1 MAEMAIKHKKH
12 KGHLVLGIVM
22 FISFAV
28 VLFLIF
34 SPLFMVGGKKVNG
47 LVWADEMFNTLSKGS
62 SYFIPKVTK
71 SNEKF
76 IGQTF
81 SVTLKMSKADDTKP
95 SQGEER
101 ANRSAALF
109 TVNEGIGKAE
119 VKGSELK
126 IEGDL
131 GKMLAAAIRDSETM
145 YRNDGE
151 TMKALYATA
160 MKTDDMKQI
169 FRQWY
174 NVLDRMNK
182 QFIRD
187 KKAAEAKICGDVM
200 KKAVEAAYN
209 YYGVE
214 SVKVKDKVGMM
225 TFLLV
230 FYVVY
235 TLWWG
240 FAIFFIFEGI
250 GLSMS
255 KAKVK
260 KEV

>member
-1 MAEMAIKHKKH
+1 MAIKDKKH
-12 KGHLVLGIVM
+12 FTIGLFLA
-22 FISFAV
+22 ISFLV

-34 SPLFMVGGKKVNG
+34 SPLFTVGGEKVNA
-47 LVWADEMFNTLSKGS
+47 LVWADEMFNSLSKGS

-76 IGQTF
+76 MGNMF
-81 SVTLKMSKADDTKP
+81 SVTLNMGKAEDKP
-95 SQGEER
+95 GDGEARAER
-101 ANRSAALF
+101 AYQLF
-109 TVNEGIGKAE
+109 IVNEGIAKAE
-119 VKGSELK
+119 LKGTELK
-126 IEGDL
+126 LEGDL
-131 GKMLAAAIRDSETM
+131 GKVLATALRDSETM

-151 TMKALYATA
+151 KMKALYATA
-160 MKTDDMKQI
+160 MKTDDMKQM

-182 QFIRD
+182 TFVRE
-187 KKAAEAKICGDVM
+187 KKAAEAKICADVM

-214 SVKVKDKVGMM
+214 PVKVKDKLGIM

-240 FAIFFIFEGI
+240 FSIFFLFEGI
-250 GLSMS
+250 GLNMT

>member
-1 MAEMAIKHKKH
+1 MAIKHK
-12 KGHLVLGIVM
+12 GHFFIGLSL
-22 FISFAV
+22 FISFLV

-34 SPLFMVGGKKVNG
+34 SNIFPGGLNG
-47 LVWADEMFNTLSKGS
+47 LEYADEMFNKLSKGS

-76 IGQTF
+76 MGNMF
-81 SVTLKMSKADDTKP
+81 SVTLNMGKAEDKP
-95 SQGEER
+95 GDGEARAER
-101 ANRSAALF
+101 AYQLF
-109 TVNEGIGKAE
+109 IVNEGIGKAE
-119 VKGSELK
+119 VMGTELK

-131 GKMLAAAIRDSETM
+131 GKVLSAALRDSETM
-145 YRNDGE
+145 YRNEGE
-151 TMKALYATA
+151 KIKALYATA
-160 MKTDDMKQI
+160 MKTDDVKQMY
-169 FRQWY
+169 RQWY

-182 QFIRD
+182 KFVIE
-187 KKAAEAKICGDVM
+187 KKAAEAKICSDVM

-209 YYGVE
+209 YYE
-214 SVKVKDKVGMM
+214 IEPEKVKDKMGLMI
-225 TFLLV
+225 FLLV

-240 FAIFFIFEGI
+240 FAIFYMFEGI
-250 GLSMS
+250 GLSMK

>member
-1 MAEMAIKHKKH
+1 MAIKHK
-12 KGHLVLGIVM
+12 GHFFIGLSL
-22 FISFAV
+22 FISFLV

-34 SPLFMVGGKKVNG
+34 SNIFPGGLNG
-47 LVWADEMFNTLSKGS
+47 LEYADEMFNKLSKGS

-76 IGQTF
+76 MGNMF
-81 SVTLKMSKADDTKP
+81 SVTLKMGKAEDKP
-95 SQGEER
+95 GDGEKR
-101 ANRSAALF
+101 AERSAALF
-109 TVNEGIGKAE
+109 IVNEGIGKAE
-119 VKGSELK
+119 VMGTELK

-131 GKMLAAAIRDSETM
+131 GKILSAALRDSETM
-145 YRNDGE
+145 YRNEGE
-151 TMKALYATA
+151 KIKVLYATA
-160 MKTDDMKQI
+160 MKTDDVKQMY
-169 FRQWY
+169 RQWY

-182 QFIRD
+182 KFVIE
-187 KKAAEAKICGDVM
+187 KKAAEAKICSDVM

-209 YYGVE
+209 YYE
-214 SVKVKDKVGMM
+214 IEPEKVKDKMGLMI
-225 TFLLV
+225 FLLV

-240 FAIFFIFEGI
+240 FAIFYMFEGI
-250 GLSMS
+250 GLSMK

>member
-1 MAEMAIKHKKH
+1 MAIKHK
-12 KGHLVLGIVM
+12 GHLSIGIVM
-22 FISFAV
+22 FISFLV

-34 SPLFMVGGKKVNG
+34 SPLFTVGGKKVNG
-47 LVWADEMFNTLSKGS
+47 LIWADEMFNTLSKGS

-76 IGQTF
+76 MGHMF
-81 SVTLKMSKADDTKP
+81 SVTLNMSKADDKP
-95 SQGEER
+95 GQGEER

-109 TVNEGIGKAE
+109 TVNEGIAKAE
-119 VKGSELK
+119 LKGNELK
-126 IEGDL
+126 LEGDL
-131 GKMLAAAIRDSETM
+131 GKVLATAIRDSESM
-145 YRNDGE
+145 YRNDADK
-151 TMKALYATA
+151 MKALYATA
-160 MKTDDMKQI
+160 MKTDDMKQM

-182 QFIRD
+182 TFVRE
-187 KKAAEAKICGDVM
+187 KKPAEAKICADVM

-214 SVKVKDKVGMM
+214 PVKVKDKLGIM

-230 FYVVY
+230 FYVAY

-240 FAIFFIFEGI
+240 FAIFFLFEGI
-250 GLSMS
+250 GLSMT
-255 KAKVK
+255 KAKVR

>member
-1 MAEMAIKHKKH
+1 MAIKHK
-12 KGHLVLGIVM
+12 GHFFIGLTL
-22 FISFAV
+22 FISFLV

-34 SPLFMVGGKKVNG
+34 SNIFPGGLNG
-47 LVWADEMFNTLSKGS
+47 LEYADEMFNKLSKGS

-76 IGQTF
+76 MGNMF
-81 SVTLKMSKADDTKP
+81 SVTLKMGKAEDKP
-95 SQGEER
+95 GDGEKR
-101 ANRSAALF
+101 AERSAALF
-109 TVNEGIGKAE
+109 IVNEGIGKAE
-119 VKGSELK
+119 VMGTELK

-131 GKMLAAAIRDSETM
+131 GKILSAALRDSETM
-145 YRNDGE
+145 YRNEGE
-151 TMKALYATA
+151 KIKALYATA
-160 MKTDDMKQI
+160 MKTDDVKQMY
-169 FRQWY
+169 RQWY

-182 QFIRD
+182 KFVIE
-187 KKAAEAKICGDVM
+187 KKAAEAKICSDVM

-209 YYGVE
+209 YYE
-214 SVKVKDKVGMM
+214 IEPEKVKDKMGLMI
-225 TFLLV
+225 FLLV

-240 FAIFFIFEGI
+240 FAIFFMFEGI
-250 GLSMS
+250 GLSMK

>member
-1 MAEMAIKHKKH
+1 MVIKDKKH
-12 KGHLVLGIVM
+12 FTIGLFLA
-22 FISFAV
+22 ISFLV

-34 SPLFMVGGKKVNG
+34 SPLFTVGGEKVNA
-47 LVWADEMFNTLSKGS
+47 LVWADEMFNSLSKGS

-76 IGQTF
+76 MGSMF
-81 SVTLKMSKADDTKP
+81 SVTLNMGKAEDKP
-95 SQGEER
+95 GDGEARAER
-101 ANRSAALF
+101 ASQLF
-109 TVNEGIGKAE
+109 IVNEGIAKAE
-119 VKGSELK
+119 VKGTELK
-126 IEGDL
+126 LEGDL
-131 GKMLAAAIRDSETM
+131 GKVLATTIRDSETM

-151 TMKALYATA
+151 KMKALYATA
-160 MKTDDMKQI
+160 MKTDDMKQM

-182 QFIRD
+182 TFVRE
-187 KKAAEAKICGDVM
+187 KKAAEAKICADVM

-214 SVKVKDKVGMM
+214 PVKVKDKLGIM

-240 FAIFFIFEGI
+240 FSIFFLFEGI
-250 GLSMS
+250 GLSMT

>member
-1 MAEMAIKHKKH
+1 MAIKHK
-12 KGHLVLGIVM
+12 GHFFIGLSL
-22 FISFAV
+22 FISFLV

-34 SPLFMVGGKKVNG
+34 SNIFPGGLNG
-47 LVWADEMFNTLSKGS
+47 LEYADEMFNKLSKGS

-76 IGQTF
+76 MGNMF
-81 SVTLKMSKADDTKP
+81 SVTLKMGKAEDKP
-95 SQGEER
+95 GDGEKR
-101 ANRSAALF
+101 AERSAALF
-109 TVNEGIGKAE
+109 IVNEGIGKAE
-119 VKGSELK
+119 VMGTELK

-131 GKMLAAAIRDSETM
+131 GKILSAALRDSETM
-145 YRNDGE
+145 YRNEGE
-151 TMKALYATA
+151 KIKALYATA
-160 MKTDDMKQI
+160 MKTDDVKQMY
-169 FRQWY
+169 RQWY

-182 QFIRD
+182 KFVIE
-187 KKAAEAKICGDVM
+187 KKAAEAKICSDVM

-209 YYGVE
+209 YYE
-214 SVKVKDKVGMM
+214 IEPEKVKDKMGLMI
-225 TFLLV
+225 FLLA

-240 FAIFFIFEGI
+240 FAIFFMFEGI
-250 GLSMS
+250 GLSMK

>member
-1 MAEMAIKHKKH
+1 MAIKHK
-12 KGHLVLGIVM
+12 GHFFIGLSL
-22 FISFAV
+22 FISFLV

-34 SPLFMVGGKKVNG
+34 SNIFPGGLNG
-47 LVWADEMFNTLSKGS
+47 LEYADEMFNKLSKGS

-76 IGQTF
+76 MGDMF
-81 SVTLKMSKADDTKP
+81 SVTLKM
-95 SQGEER
+95 
-101 ANRSAALF
+101 
-109 TVNEGIGKAE
+109 GKAE
-119 VKGSELK
+119 VMGTELK

-131 GKMLAAAIRDSETM
+131 GKILSAALRDSETM
-145 YRNDGE
+145 YRNEGE
-151 TMKALYATA
+151 KIKVLYATA
-160 MKTDDMKQI
+160 MKTDDVKQMY
-169 FRQWY
+169 RQWY

-182 QFIRD
+182 KFVIE
-187 KKAAEAKICGDVM
+187 KKAAEAKICSDVM

-209 YYGVE
+209 YYE
-214 SVKVKDKVGMM
+214 IEPEKVKDKMGLMI
-225 TFLLV
+225 FLLV

-240 FAIFFIFEGI
+240 FAIFYMFEGI
-250 GLSMS
+250 GLSMK

>member
-1 MAEMAIKHKKH
+1 MAIKHK
-12 KGHLVLGIVM
+12 GHFFIGLSL
-22 FISFAV
+22 FISFLV

-34 SPLFMVGGKKVNG
+34 SNIFPGGLNG
-47 LVWADEMFNTLSKGS
+47 LEYADEMFNKLSKGS

-76 IGQTF
+76 MGNMF
-81 SVTLKMSKADDTKP
+81 SVTLNMGKAEDKP
-95 SQGEER
+95 GDGEARAER
-101 ANRSAALF
+101 AYQLF
-109 TVNEGIGKAE
+109 IVNEGIAKAE
-119 VKGSELK
+119 VKGTELK

-131 GKMLAAAIRDSETM
+131 GKVLGTAIRDSETM

-151 TMKALYATA
+151 KMKALYASA
-160 MKTDDMKQI
+160 MKTDDMKQM

-182 QFIRD
+182 KFVIE
-187 KKAAEAKICGDVM
+187 KKAAEAKICADVM

-209 YYGVE
+209 YYGIE
-214 SVKVKDKVGMM
+214 PVKVKDKLGIM

-240 FAIFFIFEGI
+240 FSIFFLFEGI
-250 GLSMS
+250 GLSMT